1 MVPLRNRCRTKVL
14 PDNSK
19 FFGFSALSG
28 HVLSATYHY
37 WTSYYAYLL
46 EYIVIHDIAYLHR
59 LYPVEMQPNTSSVR
73 FITLCYRRELSPTL
87 ERPMRPTFLFN
98 CTNVLTNL
106 YGTSGQYSALY
117 LLVWPH
123 PSVKPVMSPQ
133 WPP

>member
-37 WTSYYAYLL
+37 WTSPYSYLL
-46 EYIVIHDIAYLHR
+46 EYIVTYDIACLHW
-59 LYPVEMQPNTSSVR
+59 LDTVKMQPWHISAR

-87 ERPMRPTFLFN
+87 ERPIRPTFLFN

-117 LLVWPH
+117 FLVWPH
-123 PSVKPVMSPQ
+123 SSK
-133 WPP
+133 

>member
-1 MVPLRNRCRTKVL
+1 MPVKTPPSKVL

-37 WTSYYAYLL
+37 WTSPYSYLL
-46 EYIVIHDIAYLHR
+46 EYIVTYDIACLHW
-59 LYPVEMQPNTSSVR
+59 LDTVKMQPNTSSVR

-117 LLVWPH
+117 VLVW
-123 PSVKPVMSPQ
+123 SNLLFRLSQ
-133 WPP
+133 L